1 MAKEIKEA
9 EEKQEPV
16 KPPKKSSGDISIVT
30 IVGVIGGAVVIMF
43 LLLVVFFMFFVKPY
57 LGGGHSKDTA
67 KTEQTEEKKEAK
79 MPDNEITEEFGIKN
93 KEFMRFAATEKI
105 VTNPKGS
112 SSQFVVIRIGV
123 EYIQYNKEGKPEPPA
138 AAATEKGVPTFEGSM
153 KAKIEGQVLAF
164 MGSYTID
171 EFQAKRDSLPALFK
185 MRLKDTFKED
195 MMKIKD
201 VVIMEFLIQ

>member
-16 KPPKKSSGDISIVT
+16 KPPKKSSGDISLVT
-30 IVGVIGGAVVIMF
+30 IIGVIGGAVVIMF

-57 LGGGHSKDTA
+57 LGGGHGKEAA

-79 MPDNEITEEFGIKN
+79 MPEGDMSEEFGSKN
-93 KEFMRFAATEKI
+93 KEFLRFAATEKI

-112 SSQFVVIRIGV
+112 SSQFIVIRIGV
-123 EYIQYNKEGKPEPPA
+123 EYIQFDKDGKPEAPPA
-138 AAATEKGVPTFEGSM
+138 AAAEKGVPTFEGSM
-153 KAKIEGQVLAF
+153 KAKVEGQVLSF
-164 MGSYTID
+164 LGSYTIE
-171 EFQAKRDSLPALFK
+171 EFQAKRDSLPVLFK
-185 MRLKDTFKED
+185 TRLKDTFKED
-195 MMKIKD
+195 KMKIKD